1 MQEKR
6 TLYLAGKITGD
17 PYYFTKFYNAQKKL
31 EEGGFIVVNPALL
44 PAEGFTWEAYMRM
57 SGAMLAEC
65 ADVCF
70 LPDWKESKGAK
81 YEFGEAMAQ
90 NNAAPL
96 ARLIEQFERLPGIG
110 RKNAQR
116 LAYHILSMTDEQAKE
131 FADTIVEAKTKI
143 HRCPVCC
150 DLTDAEL
157 CPICKS
163 PSRDKSVICV
173 VEDPKAVMAIER
185 THEFGGVYHV
195 LHGLISPMNGVGPDD
210 LCIKEL
216 VNRLGDGEV
225 KELIMATNPTAE
237 GDVTALFIS
246 RLVKPLGVKVSRLA
260 YGIPVG
266 ADLEY
271 ADNFTLTKAI
281 EGRKEL

>member
-1 MQEKR
+1 
-6 TLYLAGKITGD
+6 
-17 PYYFTKFYNAQKKL
+17 
-31 EEGGFIVVNPALL
+31 
-44 PAEGFTWEAYMRM
+44 
-57 SGAMLAEC
+57 
-65 ADVCF
+65 
-70 LPDWKESKGAK
+70 
-81 YEFGEAMAQ
+81 MAQ

-143 HRCPVCC
+143 HRCPICC
-150 DLTDAEL
+150 DLPPAAPRPPRPR
-157 CPICKS
+157 PICKN
-163 PSRDKSVICV
+163 PSSDKSVICV

-271 ADNFTLTKAI
+271 ADNFTLTQAI

>member
-1 MQEKR
+1 
-6 TLYLAGKITGD
+6 
-17 PYYFTKFYNAQKKL
+17 
-31 EEGGFIVVNPALL
+31 
-44 PAEGFTWEAYMRM
+44 
-57 SGAMLAEC
+57 
-65 ADVCF
+65 
-70 LPDWKESKGAK
+70 
-81 YEFGEAMAQ
+81 MAQ
-90 NNAAPL
+90 NSAAPL

-116 LAYHILSMTDEQAKE
+116 LAYHILSMTDAQAKE
-131 FADTIVEAKTKI
+131 FADTIVEAKT
-143 HRCPVCC
+143 
-150 DLTDAEL
+150 DADI

-163 PSRDKSVICV
+163 PSRDRSIICV

>member
-1 MQEKR
+1 
-6 TLYLAGKITGD
+6 
-17 PYYFTKFYNAQKKL
+17 
-31 EEGGFIVVNPALL
+31 
-44 PAEGFTWEAYMRM
+44 MR
-57 SGAMLAEC
+57 L
-65 ADVCF
+65 
-70 LPDWKESKGAK
+70 
-81 YEFGEAMAQ
+81 
-90 NNAAPL
+90 
-96 ARLIEQFERLPGIG
+96 RL
-110 RKNAQR
+110 
-116 LAYHILSMTDEQAKE
+116 
-131 FADTIVEAKTKI
+131 I

-150 DLTDAEL
+150 DLTDADI

-163 PSRDKSVICV
+163 PSRDRSIICV

-260 YGIPVG
+260 YGIPRRSG
-266 ADLEY
+266 PR
-271 ADNFTLTKAI
+271 I
-281 EGRKEL
+281 CG

>member
-1 MQEKR
+1 MLWSRVWRELRADSQYPDFSDNMAEK
-6 TLYLAGKITGD
+6 
-17 PYYFTKFYNAQKKL
+17 
-31 EEGGFIVVNPALL
+31 
-44 PAEGFTWEAYMRM
+44 
-57 SGAMLAEC
+57 
-65 ADVCF
+65 
-70 LPDWKESKGAK
+70 
-81 YEFGEAMAQ
+81 
-90 NNAAPL
+90 NAAPL

-116 LAYHILSMTDEQAKE
+116 LAYYILSMPDEKAREFASTIIEAKE
-131 FADTIVEAKTKI
+131 KI
-143 HRCPVCC
+143 HRCPICC
-150 DLTDAEL
+150 DMTDSEL

-195 LHGLISPMNGVGPDD
+195 LHGLISPMNSTGPDD
-210 LCIKEL
+210 ICIKEL
-216 VNRLGDGEV
+216 VERLKDGTV
-225 KELIMATNPTAE
+225 KEIIMATNPTAE

-246 RLVKPLGVKVSRLA
+246 KLVKPLGVKVSRLA

>member
-1 MQEKR
+1 ME
-6 TLYLAGKITGD
+6 YI
-17 PYYFTKFYNAQKKL
+17 
-31 EEGGFIVVNPALL
+31 L
-44 PAEGFTWEAYMRM
+44 P
-57 SGAMLAEC
+57 
-65 ADVCF
+65 V
-70 LPDWKESKGAK
+70 
-81 YEFGEAMAQ
+81 Q
-90 NNAAPL
+90 
-96 ARLIEQFERLPGIG
+96 RLIEKFASLRGVG
-110 RKNAQR
+110 RKTAAR
-116 LAYHILSMTDEQAKE
+116 YAFSVLDMPEEEAIE
-131 FADTIVEAKTKI
+131 FANAIIAAKKEVVPCSI
-143 HRCPVCC
+143 CGNLSDKPVC
-150 DLTDAEL
+150 D
-157 CPICKS
+157 ICGDDR
-163 PSRDKSVICV
+163 RDKSVICV

>member
-1 MQEKR
+1 
-6 TLYLAGKITGD
+6 
-17 PYYFTKFYNAQKKL
+17 
-31 EEGGFIVVNPALL
+31 
-44 PAEGFTWEAYMRM
+44 
-57 SGAMLAEC
+57 
-65 ADVCF
+65 
-70 LPDWKESKGAK
+70 
-81 YEFGEAMAQ
+81 MAQ

-96 ARLIEQFERLPGIG
+96 QNLIDQFERLPGIG

-116 LAYHILSMTDEQAKE
+116 LAYHVLAMPMEKAKAFADAIIEAKE
-131 FADTIVEAKTKI
+131 KI

-150 DLTDAEL
+150 DLTDGEL
-157 CPICKS
+157 CSICSS

-195 LHGLISPMNGVGPDD
+195 LHGLISPMNGTGPDD
-210 LCIKEL
+210 ICIKEL
-216 VNRLGDGEV
+216 VNRLSDGNV

-246 RLVKPLGVKVSRLA
+246 KLVKPLGVKVSRLA

-271 ADNFTLTKAI
+271 ADNFTLSKAI

>member
-1 MQEKR
+1 
-6 TLYLAGKITGD
+6 
-17 PYYFTKFYNAQKKL
+17 
-31 EEGGFIVVNPALL
+31 
-44 PAEGFTWEAYMRM
+44 
-57 SGAMLAEC
+57 
-65 ADVCF
+65 
-70 LPDWKESKGAK
+70 
-81 YEFGEAMAQ
+81 MAQ

-96 ARLIEQFERLPGIG
+96 QNLIDQFERLPGIG

-116 LAYHILSMTDEQAKE
+116 LAYHVLAMPMEKAKAFADAIIEAKE
-131 FADTIVEAKTKI
+131 KI

-150 DLTDAEL
+150 DLTDGEL
-157 CPICKS
+157 CSICSS
-163 PSRDKSVICV
+163 PSRDKSIICV

-195 LHGLISPMNGVGPDD
+195 LHGLISPMNGTGPDD
-210 LCIKEL
+210 ICIKEL
-216 VNRLGDGEV
+216 VNRLSDGNV

-246 RLVKPLGVKVSRLA
+246 KLVKPLGVKVSRLA

-271 ADNFTLTKAI
+271 ADNFTLSKAI

>member
-1 MQEKR
+1 
-6 TLYLAGKITGD
+6 
-17 PYYFTKFYNAQKKL
+17 
-31 EEGGFIVVNPALL
+31 
-44 PAEGFTWEAYMRM
+44 
-57 SGAMLAEC
+57 
-65 ADVCF
+65 
-70 LPDWKESKGAK
+70 
-81 YEFGEAMAQ
+81 MAQ

-143 HRCPVCC
+143 HR
-150 DLTDAEL
+150 

>member
-1 MQEKR
+1 
-6 TLYLAGKITGD
+6 
-17 PYYFTKFYNAQKKL
+17 
-31 EEGGFIVVNPALL
+31 
-44 PAEGFTWEAYMRM
+44 
-57 SGAMLAEC
+57 
-65 ADVCF
+65 
-70 LPDWKESKGAK
+70 
-81 YEFGEAMAQ
+81 MAQ

-143 HRCPVCC
+143 HRCPICC

-185 THEFGGVYHV
+185 THEFGIRKAIGAKPWSILRLIIVESICITTFFGYIGMV
-195 LHGLISPMNGVGPDD
+195 LGIAANLYMDATIGQETIDNGQAQVEQ
-210 LCIKEL
+210 LKAW
-216 VNRLGDGEV
+216 RL
-225 KELIMATNPTAE
+225 AE
-237 GDVTALFIS
+237 ES
-246 RLVKPLGVKVSRLA
+246 RLQSVEDTLVSMAEDVVRA
-260 YGIPVG
+260 
-266 ADLEY
+266 
-271 ADNFTLTKAI
+271 
-281 EGRKEL
+281 